1 MKKIV
6 IISLLAFYLQSC
18 GSLKLADRRYD
29 FEIIATNDLHGRY
42 FDSLYVG
49 NGIQKTSL
57 ASVSSYI
64 KSVRDTSVIKP
75 ILLDIGDHLQ
85 GDNASFYYNFVD
97 TNSRHVFS
105 DIVNYL
111 KYDALVVGNHDIE
124 AGHGVYDKIVREIDM
139 PYLAANAI
147 NVNTNKPYF
156 KPYTIIKRNGI
167 RVAVLGMT
175 NPNIK
180 NWLSENLWYG
190 IDFLNIIDPTLYWVK
205 KIQKEENPHIII
217 LATHT
222 GIGNLSNYE
231 SENSSRYAASHIP
244 GIDIVFAAHDHQT
257 INEFIVCDTSRVLL
271 LESGNRASAISRAKI
286 SLKFKN
292 GKMVSKDIFG
302 DNVKMDKILVDS
314 EYVKRFHSQFS
325 EVKKF
330 TNQKVGVIEK
340 GFSSRD
346 AFFGPS
352 EYLELIHRVQLIE
365 SGAEIS
371 FAAPL
376 SFDINIK
383 AGDLNFQDMLNIY
396 PFENQLYVM
405 SLTGKEI
412 VDYLE
417 FSYSN
422 WVFTMNSP
430 DDKMLMIQKRSNSTL
445 YSFINRTYNFDSAS
459 GIFYEVDLTKP
470 IGQRVT
476 VKSMSNGNRFE
487 MGRYYNVAL
496 SSYRANGGG
505 EILEYGSKL
514 NAKEREK
521 RVVKRMS
528 DIRELLFN
536 YIKTKGVIKAENSNE
551 WNFIPSD
558 YSVNAKKRE
567 YPLIFPN

>member
-75 ILLDIGDHLQ
+75 ILLDIGDQLQ